1 MDNQWRARMRPDQG
15 PKESSN
21 PPSPA
26 PSAAVPASRPKL
38 NLTKRTVS
46 EAVPSPTTGGDSKA
60 SPFGAARPI
69 DTAARE
75 REVEEKRQLAI
86 RQKKEADDKAAKTEK
101 ADKPKQHKEARV
113 PGTDSNKDAVEPP
126 RGGGNFEILRRT
138 GEDESGMTAEQE
150 PENAPAPAKAEATEK
165 PAEATNGTW
174 RGSETTDD
182 NDGWST
188 VGAKPRS
195 SRRGPGRGFA

>member
-21 PPSPA
+21 PPSP
-26 PSAAVPASRPKL
+26 SAAPAAPASRPKL

-46 EAVPSPTTGGDSKA
+46 EAVPSPTSGGDSKA

-69 DTAARE
+69 DTATRE
-75 REVEEKRQLAI
+75 REVEEKRQLAL
-86 RQKKEADDKAAKTEK
+86 RQKKDSDDKAAKTEK
-101 ADKPKQHKEARV
+101 TEKPKKDGKEGRV

-126 RGGGNFEILRRT
+126 RGGGNFEILRRA
-138 GEDESGMTAEQE
+138 GEDESGMNAEQD
-150 PENAPAPAKAEATEK
+150 PEAAPAAEEAEKATE
-165 PAEATNGTW
+165 ETNGQAEPT
-174 RGSETTDD
+174 ETTDD

-195 SRRGPGRGFA
+195 NRRGQPTRGFA